1 MTDARSI
8 DHVVIAVDDLDRA
21 AADYEALGFT
31 LTPRTFHEDRMGT
44 SNRLA
49 QLAGRNFIELLEV
62 DRPERLEDHDFGASP
77 PRFSFG
83 AHNRDFV
90 KRRNGMSMLV
100 MAADDARA
108 AVAQFEAA
116 GIETYAPFDFERKAT
131 QPDGSQATVA
141 FSLAFATAPSLPGLS
156 FFVCQ
161 DRAPQHFWKPTF
173 QTHENGAEAI
183 VAVYLVAAEPAAQ
196 LPFLTGFSGGTA
208 EPVDGGY
215 RVRCA
220 DGHALLVLTP
230 DGLRARVP
238 DSGLETNGA
247 PRLAGMAIRS
257 SSAEPRVVPAG
268 LACGAFIEWRRE

>member
-31 LTPRTFHEDRMGT
+31 LTPRAFHEDRMGT

-62 DRPERLEDHDFGASP
+62 DRPDRLEEHDFDGSP

-83 AHNRDFV
+83 AHNRDFI
-90 KRRNGMSMLV
+90 RQRNGMSMLV
-100 MAADDARA
+100 VAADDARA
-108 AVAQFEAA
+108 AVAQFKAA
-116 GIETYAPFDFERKAT
+116 GMDTYAPLDFERKAT
-131 QPDGSQATVA
+131 LPDGSQATVA

-161 DRAPQHFWKPTF
+161 DHSPQHFWKPAF
-173 QTHENGAEAI
+173 QAHENGAEAI
-183 VAVYLVAAEPAAQ
+183 VAVYLVAEEPEVQ
-196 LPFLTGFSGGTA
+196 VPFLTGFTGGTA

-215 RVRCA
+215 CLRCA
-220 DGHALLVLTP
+220 DGQELLVLTP
-230 DGLRARVP
+230 DGLQARVP
-238 DSGLETNGA
+238 NSGFVPDGA

-257 SSAEPRVVPAG
+257 ARQEQQVIPADR
-268 LACGAFIEWRRE
+268 ACGAFIKWRRA